1 MISCVILLAS
11 DGGVKRLVHVCLE
24 VLGDQLEY
32 KAVIKAFWH
41 SSLPRVRLNSI
52 EFKNLPESSWS
63 FENDEGQESK
73 YRNNDTSNYKGS
85 EINCSSSSHVLS
97 SYFGLTREAI
107 LTAETS
113 SVIVDNVKVCI
124 WDVKKY
130 VPILSR
136 NWRFLYSTTYK
147 S

>member
-1 MISCVILLAS
+1 M
-11 DGGVKRLVHVCLE
+11 LE

-32 KAVIKAFWH
+32 KAVIKAFRH
-41 SSLPRVRLNSI
+41 SSIPLVSLNPI
-52 EFKNLPESSWS
+52 ELKSRPESSWS

-113 SVIVDNVKVCI
+113 SLIVDYVKVCI
-124 WDVKKY
+124 WDV
-130 VPILSR
+130 
-136 NWRFLYSTTYK
+136 
-147 S
+147 

>member
-1 MISCVILLAS
+1 M
-11 DGGVKRLVHVCLE
+11 LE

-32 KAVIKAFWH
+32 KAVIKAFRH
-41 SSLPRVRLNSI
+41 SSLPRVRHNPI
-52 EFKNLPESSWS
+52 EFKNRPESSWS

-97 SYFGLTREAI
+97 SYFGLTREAS

-113 SVIVDNVKVCI
+113 SVIVDNVRVCI
-124 WDVKKY
+124 WDVKKC
-130 VPILSR
+130 VPTLSR
-136 NWRFLYSTTYK
+136 NWRLI
-147 S
+147 